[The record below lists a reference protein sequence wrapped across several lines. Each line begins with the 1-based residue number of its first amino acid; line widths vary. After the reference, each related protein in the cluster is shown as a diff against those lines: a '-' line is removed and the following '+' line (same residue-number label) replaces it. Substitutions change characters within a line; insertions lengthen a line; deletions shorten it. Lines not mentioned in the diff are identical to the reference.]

1 MLSTLFFLKKSNN
14 TLPDFFKKSN
24 WMLLRLKNSFS
35 IFFLTQN
42 TQNKTLE
49 AMINIFETS
58 KNPKNHHK
66 TRNQPETKKIFLD
79 SDMFF

>member
-66 TRNQPETKKIFLD
+66 TRNQPETKKK
-79 SDMFF
+79 SS